1 MLSRRPLTARIDAAA
16 LAHNLGVARR
26 LAGNARILA
35 VIKAN
40 GYGHGLTR
48 VAHALR
54 AADGFAVLTLDEAAA
69 LRAQGYTH
77 PIVLLEGFFHPEE
90 LPEIARLRLRP
101 VIHREDQV
109 DVLLKARLDNR
120 IDPLLK
126 LDTGMHRLGLPPQ
139 RLAAVLDR
147 LRGAP
152 QVGGITLM
160 THFACADE
168 PHIGVAEQLAR
179 FQEAVSLLPS
189 PWGRGAGREGTPP
202 SPSGSGTG
210 REGTPPSPSGRGAGG
225 EGTLP
230 SPSGRGAGGEGAF
243 PVSLANS
250 AALLRHPET
259 VRGWVRPGIMLYGAS
274 PFAGQTGEDLG
285 LLPAMTLESALIA
298 VQTVRKGEGVGYGA
312 AFVAPRDMRIGV
324 VACGYADGYPRHAGT
339 GAPIL
344 VAGRLSRTLGRV
356 SMDMLAV
363 DLTDVPHAHVGSPVT
378 LWGRG
383 LPVERVAEAAGTI
396 SYELLT
402 ALAPR
407 VRVEEV

>member
-1 MLSRRPLTARIDAAA
+1 MHSLRPLVARIDTAA

-26 LAGNARILA
+26 HAGGARILA

-40 GYGHGLTR
+40 AYGHGLAR

-77 PIVLLEGFFHPEE
+77 PIVLLEGWFHIDE

-109 DVLLKARLDNR
+109 DALLRARLDNR
-120 IDPLLK
+120 IDLLLK

-139 RLAAVLDR
+139 RLAAVLER

-168 PHIGVAEQLAR
+168 PQVGVADQLAR
-179 FQEAVSLLPS
+179 FRDATRGLDLPV
-189 PWGRGAGREGTPP
+189 T
-202 SPSGSGTG
+202 
-210 REGTPPSPSGRGAGG
+210 
-225 EGTLP
+225 
-230 SPSGRGAGGEGAF
+230 
-243 PVSLANS
+243 LANS
-250 AALLRHPET
+250 AALLRYPET
-259 VRGWVRPGIMLYGAS
+259 VGDWVRPGILLYGAS
-274 PFAGQTGEDLG
+274 PFADQTGEALG
-285 LLPAMTLESALIA
+285 LLPVMTLQSALIA

-324 VACGYADGYPRHAGT
+324 AACGYADGYPRHAGT
-339 GAPIL
+339 GTPIL
-344 VAGRLSRTLGRV
+344 VAGRLTRTLGRV

-363 DLTDVPHAHVGSPVT
+363 DLSEAPGAHVGSPVT
-378 LWGRG
+378 LWGQG
-383 LPVERVAEAAGTI
+383 LPVERVAAAAGTI
-396 SYELLT
+396 AYELLT
-402 ALAPR
+402 GVAAR
-407 VRVEEV
+407 VRFEAV